1 MINFL
6 KNKIP
11 LLILFILVLLLLK
24 PILGE
29 AYIIDSF
36 KNLFFEELEVGSSS
50 VVNLDNYLLKPNI
63 MNLSKHGDSD
73 SLADD
78 TENPFFSKDE
88 VTALTVI
95 SGPIR
100 VSTEEEK
107 IYNDTISVYEV
118 HQDDTLDSVA
128 KLFNISKNTIIWAND
143 LKSSKLQTGQVLII
157 FPITGIQYLV
167 KGSES
172 IKDIAKKYK
181 ADTYEI
187 FAFNN
192 ISESLKLKKGDIIF
206 IPNVEE
212 YYQINSDSKNV
223 SKPKYANNILVG
235 YFMKPVSGC
244 VKTQERH
251 GYNGVD
257 LGCKIGTLVIAS
269 ASGKVI
275 IAKGSGYNGG
285 YGRMVAISHSNK
297 TQTVYAHLS
306 KLNVEVGDNVIQ
318 GQIIGSTGNT
328 GRSTGPH
335 IHFEVRGSKNPF

>member
-1 MINFL
+1 MINCL

-11 LLILFILVLLLLK
+11 ILFLFVLAHFILK

-29 AYIIDSF
+29 AYIVDSF
-36 KNLFFEELEVGSSS
+36 RNLFFEELEVGSSS

-63 MNLSKHGDSD
+63 MNLSKYGDTN
-73 SLADD
+73 SL
-78 TENPFFSKDE
+78 TENTFSYNYKGE
-88 VTALTVI
+88 LTALTVI

-143 LKSSKLQTGQVLII
+143 LKSSRLDTGQVLTI
-157 FPITGIQYLV
+157 FPITGIQYSV
-167 KGSES
+167 KSSES

-181 ADTYEI
+181 VDAYEI

-212 YYQINSDSKNV
+212 YSQINSDSKNV
-223 SKPKYANNILVG
+223 FKPKYANNILVG

-251 GYNGVD
+251 GYNGID
-257 LGCKIGTLVIAS
+257 LGCKLGTSVIAS
-269 ASGKVI
+269 ASGKVL
-275 IAKGSGYNGG
+275 IAKGTGYNGG

-318 GQIIGSTGNT
+318 GQVIGSTGNT